1 MAVTYEPI
9 ATYTA
14 PSSQTSVSFNSFAG
28 YTDIVLVINIKAT
41 SAGATDINLNFNS
54 DTSALYSRTIMAG
67 NGSSALSGRSSSAT
81 TIQLNN
87 WSSATTTNFNYNAI
101 VNIMN
106 YANTTTNKTTLS
118 RSNNADNGTEAI
130 VGLYRSTSAITSMQ
144 ITSGASRA
152 FDTGSTFTLY
162 GIKAA

>member
-1 MAVTYEPI
+1 MASTYTPI

-14 PSSQTSVSFNSFAG
+14 PSSQTSVSFNTFSG
-28 YTDIVLVINIKAT
+28 YTDLVLVMSIKAT
-41 SAGATDINLNFNS
+41 AAGATDINLNFNS

-67 NGSSALSGRSSSAT
+67 NGSTALSGRASSQT

-87 WSSATTTNFNYNAI
+87 WSTATTGNFNYNAI

-106 YANTTTNKTTLS
+106 YANTSTYKTVLN
-118 RSNNADNGTEAI
+118 RSNNADNGTEAL
-130 VGLYRSTSAITSMQ
+130 VSLYRSTSAITTMQ
-144 ITSGASRA
+144 ITSGAGRA